1 MDSLSG
7 YILVAENIKNGI
19 EYDVFNL
26 NAEINSDFKVKDLV
40 EILLEKWNSKSEII
54 YKKNEELVETEI
66 LRLNSN
72 KAKKKLGWSDKIEMN
87 KIIEKI
93 IDWEKSIPNIEKVTN
108 LQILEYFELKG

>member
-1 MDSLSG
+1 M
-7 YILVAENIKNGI
+7 VAENIKNGI

-54 YKKNEELVETEI
+54 YKNEELVETEI

-72 KAKKKLGWSDKIEMN
+72 KAKKARMVRQN
-87 KIIEKI
+87 
-93 IDWEKSIPNIEKVTN
+93 
-108 LQILEYFELKG
+108 